1 MPLQV
6 EWYSALE
13 GAVARI
19 IKLVAGVEEEEPHH
33 AGGSGGGGGAKTKA
47 QSWAE
52 QLERTYASVGK
63 SHQLAAAADLQS
75 VGICVLRC
83 GLVCARV
90 GMRRRH

>member
-1 MPLQV
+1 M
-6 EWYSALE
+6 
-13 GAVARI
+13 ARI

-33 AGGSGGGGGAKTKA
+33 AGGGGGGAKTKA

-63 SHQLAAAADLQS
+63 TQHLAAAADLQS
-75 VGICVLRC
+75 FGIHVLCCR
-83 GLVCARV
+83 LVCARV